1 MAQHFK
7 FLKKKLNQGISAL
20 LESLGLALDRYLYI
34 GNLIFKGT
42 QLAICYKYLYDT
54 GIGYR
59 YLATNLAIVCFYFSY
74 LQK

>member
-1 MAQHFK
+1 MAQHLR

-20 LESLGLALDRYLYI
+20 LEPLGSVLDRYLYI

-54 GIGYR
+54 GIGYA
-59 YLATNLAIVCFYFSY
+59 YLATNLAIACFCFSY